1 MRLPMQ
7 LKTLTVLAVGA
18 MLGYLTASNGPPT
31 SARAEITRP
40 AAGIPTE
47 QANKV
52 PAPRVPCCDPLLDRK
67 SALTEPVE
75 VADGRALVAAHNL
88 AVTATAQATGK
99 KPNILII
106 WGDDVGPTNLSIYS
120 RGFMGYR
127 TPNIDRIGK
136 EGAVFT
142 DH

>member
-18 MLGYLTASNGPPT
+18 MLGYLTASSGPPT
-31 SARAEITRP
+31 AARAEIARP
-40 AAGIPTE
+40 ATGIPTE
-47 QANKV
+47 KVTKV
-52 PAPRVPCCDPLLDRK
+52 PAPGVPCCDAIRDRK
-67 SALTEPVE
+67 SALTEPVQ

-106 WGDDVGPTNLSIYS
+106 WGDDIGWNNPSAYN
-120 RGFMGYR
+120 RGMMGYN
-127 TPNIDRIGK
+127 TPNC
-136 EGAVFT
+136 
-142 DH
+142 